1 VIVGHVNSDREA
13 IVSLVVQGL
22 HGQAREIEA
31 VVDTGF
37 TGLLTLPPDLI
48 AELGLPLRAQGRAVL
63 GDGREVTF
71 DIFKADVIWD
81 GRAYPVDVDA
91 AETPRGD
98 GPAGRPGAVHPGLLR
113 RQRFDPRALGI
124 LNLP

>member
-1 VIVGHVNSDREA
+1 MIVGHVNSDREA
-13 IVSLVVQGL
+13 IVSLVVQGSR
-22 HGQAREIEA
+22 GQAREIEA
-31 VVDTGF
+31 VIDTGF
-37 TGLLTLPPDLI
+37 TGLLTLPSDLI

-91 AETPRGD
+91 AETVPLVGM
-98 GPAGRPGAVHPGLLR
+98 GLLEDQELCIQVFFGGSVSIR
-113 RQRFDPRALGI
+113 E
-124 LNLP
+124 LPVS